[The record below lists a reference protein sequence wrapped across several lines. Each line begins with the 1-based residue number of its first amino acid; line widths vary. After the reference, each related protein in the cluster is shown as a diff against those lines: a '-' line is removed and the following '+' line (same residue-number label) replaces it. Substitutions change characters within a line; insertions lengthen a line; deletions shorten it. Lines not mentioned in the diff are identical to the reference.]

1 MVAMVSVP
9 WRVWLRQGWAYPVL
23 FLLVLTN
30 GLLGKQLFTSTMA
43 QTLPNPPSSFLLRL
57 ATLNEPVA
65 AAYGSSLYVQLSD
78 VLLRTEPRELV
89 YDDVLKWLRLSRELN
104 PDSGYPLFLASRFF
118 GGLGTLSDRRKMLDF
133 VYNEYRKHPGR
144 DWRWMAHAVFVAR
157 HELNDLPLALE
168 YAKALKE
175 QPIEVEIPHW
185 ARQMHVFIQIDLGEL
200 EAAKVFLGQMLES
213 KAFAHPQD
221 FLFFQQRLKEIEQRQ
236 KATQK

>member
-1 MVAMVSVP
+1 
-9 WRVWLRQGWAYPVL
+9 
-23 FLLVLTN
+23 
-30 GLLGKQLFTSTMA
+30 
-43 QTLPNPPSSFLLRL
+43 
-57 ATLNEPVA
+57 
-65 AAYGSSLYVQLSD
+65 
-78 VLLRTEPRELV
+78 
-89 YDDVLKWLRLSRELN
+89 
-104 PDSGYPLFLASRFF
+104 
-118 GGLGTLSDRRKMLDF
+118 
-133 VYNEYRKHPGR
+133 
-144 DWRWMAHAVFVAR
+144 MAHAVFVAR